1 MIRRPP
7 RSTRTD
13 TLFPYT
19 TLFRSAVAVAG
30 EQPAGA
36 THPALDLVE
45 HQQCIVA
52 IAQRAQAMQE
62 RVAGRRHPRSEEH
75 TSELQSLMRI
85 SYAVFCLKKKK
96 QNKQTAEHS
105 KYRIQNTHTE
115 YRNT

>member
-19 TLFRSAVAVAG
+19 TLFRSWQKSSSRQGPNLTEIFSQKQISRYQAKKCSAEDGRHHLVKSDSGSTRRRFSAV
-30 EQPAGA
+30 
-36 THPALDLVE
+36 L
-45 HQQCIVA
+45 
-52 IAQRAQAMQE
+52 
-62 RVAGRRHPRSEEH
+62 RSEEH

-96 QNKQTAEHS
+96 HS
-105 KYRIQNTHTE
+105 ENQ
-115 YRNT
+115 